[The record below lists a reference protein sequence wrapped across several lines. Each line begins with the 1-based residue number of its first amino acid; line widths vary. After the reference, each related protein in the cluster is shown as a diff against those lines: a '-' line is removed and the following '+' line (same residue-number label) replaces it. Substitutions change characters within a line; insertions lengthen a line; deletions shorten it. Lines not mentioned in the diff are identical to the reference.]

1 MAQLVNNPPA
11 KWEIW
16 VQPGEF
22 YGLYSPWGCKESDM
36 TERPA
41 LYFDM
46 TMTHQQRDPDIRADV
61 FQSSLGSAETLHI

>member
-1 MAQLVNNPPA
+1 
-11 KWEIW
+11 
-16 VQPGEF
+16 
-22 YGLYSPWGCKESDM
+22 M